1 MACSQA
7 TGFWDKEAE
16 IWLVGAGGNVL
27 RLGRWWDQQCHGGVP
42 TAAAPLAVGTS
53 GGTSGTLL
61 QLEVVRDV
69 CPGYPSPVC
78 NSSRG
83 CDVTAGK
90 GDKKANRGAMAR
102 LRG

>member
-16 IWLVGAGGNVL
+16 IWVAGAGGHAP

-53 GGTSGTLL
+53 GTTSGTFTAAGGGEECVSWLL
-61 QLEVVRDV
+61 L
-69 CPGYPSPVC
+69 PS
-78 NSSRG
+78 
-83 CDVTAGK
+83 
-90 GDKKANRGAMAR
+90 
-102 LRG
+102 LQ